1 MKENLQKNIEIVFR
15 KHYREFCLLSYS
27 YVSCSDLAQDIVQDI
42 FVKILVEKK
51 VSEISNLNGYIWKSV
66 KYASIKNVKRSKKL
80 TPIHENTLV
89 FTLPEEKEE
98 RLAISLEP
106 KLQSAM
112 DKLPEHCKKVFELC
126 VLDGQKYQV
135 AANSLGI
142 SVNTVKTQMKKA
154 YRILRYDL
162 RNVHETILLFG
173 IIYQILP

>member
-1 MKENLQKNIEIVFR
+1 MEENLQKNIEIVFR

-42 FVKILVEKK
+42 FVKILVDKK
-51 VSEISNLNGYIWKSV
+51 VAEISNLNGYIWKSV
-66 KYASIKNVKRSKKL
+66 KYASLKNVKRLKKL

-89 FTLPEEKEE
+89 FNLPIEKEE
-98 RLAISLEP
+98 SFALNLEP
-106 KLQSAM
+106 ELHTAIN
-112 DKLPEHCKKVFELC
+112 KLPEHCKKVFELC
-126 VLDGQKYQV
+126 AMDGQKYQV

-162 RNVHETILLFG
+162 RSVHETILFFS
-173 IIYQILP
+173 IIYQ